1 MSDTVT
7 PAEVDVDTVN
17 AVRVDHRKFDMPLLR
32 CGTSAA
38 RGVSE
43 LDSKA

>member
-1 MSDTVT
+1 MRYTVT
-7 PAEVDVDTVN
+7 PAEVDIDMVN
-17 AVRVDHRKFDMPLLR
+17 AVRVDHRKINMPLLR

-38 RGVSE
+38 SGMSE